1 MTKILSIRGKKVII
15 DHDLAEL
22 YDVPTKRLN
31 EQVKRNMKRFPEH
44 FMFLLTKSEKDH
56 VVANCDHLKK
66 LKFSSYLPRVFTEYG
81 ILQAANVLNT
91 DKAILISNRIV
102 EIFIKMHNILSMHKE
117 IIQKVEKLERR
128 DIEQDRKIGVIFEFL
143 KQLKKSQ
150 ESEID
155 FKNRRRIG
163 FNK

>member
-1 MTKILSIRGKKVII
+1 MIPKIINKDVYLNKV
-15 DHDLAEL
+15 
-22 YDVPTKRLN
+22 
-31 EQVKRNMKRFPEH
+31 
-44 FMFLLTKSEKDH
+44 
-56 VVANCDHLKK
+56 
-66 LKFSSYLPRVFTEYG
+66 
-81 ILQAANVLNT
+81 
-91 DKAILISNRIV
+91 
-102 EIFIKMHNILSMHKE
+102 FIKMHNILSMHKE